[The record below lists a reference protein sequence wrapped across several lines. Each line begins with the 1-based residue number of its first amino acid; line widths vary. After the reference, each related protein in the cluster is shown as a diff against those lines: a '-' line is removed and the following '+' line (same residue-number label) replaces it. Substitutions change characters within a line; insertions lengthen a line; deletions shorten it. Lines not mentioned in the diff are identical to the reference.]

1 MTINVALGA
10 NSVAPQAR
18 SNDRTARSAT
28 TEGARFDDALS
39 DKQPKRKDEDTSAQ
53 ETAHPRAVWSIDK
66 LTAQIGVD
74 GGQPEAAL
82 PESDAEFEAVLDQL
96 LGAPVEPDVANI
108 DANAAVA
115 VQLPDRTT
123 KAEATNT
130 SLAQPGEDA
139 AALDQSQKLA
149 LNPLQSAQSANL
161 GDSVEDGKTA
171 SQLAGV
177 VAGPAQDTQQPDK
190 RRTAAR
196 AAQPG
201 VVAGTGPVA
210 ADKATT
216 SSNAPQSPDTE
227 RLADTDAARPRNR
240 DLNQNEAGAQK
251 AAAFVR
257 DGSPSAAKVNVLSFS
272 ASLPPVAQ
280 TTLGTTSAGLV
291 SALESDPTWRSAAH
305 DSAQMAGN
313 RAPNSTAGVNTLR
326 IQLNPAELGMVTA
339 RLTASGQQLSV
350 EVQVEN
356 SEAHHK
362 LSRDGDAILKALRA
376 VGYDVERITIT
387 QSSQTNSGNLQN
399 GASSRDQFLQNPQSQ
414 SDGNAENR
422 RSGDENFGRESEGA
436 THVSS
441 ETAAARAGGDIYI

>member
-39 DKQPKRKDEDTSAQ
+39 DKQPKRKDDDTAAQ
-53 ETAHPRAVWSIDK
+53 ETAPHPRAGWSIDK
-66 LTAQIGVD
+66 LTAQIGID
-74 GGQPEAAL
+74 SGQAEAAL
-82 PESDAEFEAVLDQL
+82 PESEAEFEAVLDQL
-96 LGAPVEPDVANI
+96 LGTTVEPTIA
-108 DANAAVA
+108 DAKIPATIQLAGAAPDGDA
-115 VQLPDRTT
+115 PEALLVQPD
-123 KAEATNT
+123 
-130 SLAQPGEDA
+130 EDA
-139 AALDQSQKLA
+139 ADLKHGQNLA
-149 LNPLQSAQSANL
+149 VSTQLEAAQSATSA
-161 GDSVEDGKTA
+161 DSTDHKPPLA
-171 SQLAGV
+171 SGLSGI
-177 VAGPAQDTQQPDK
+177 AQDMQQSDK
-190 RRTAAR
+190 RRMTSRVAQPASAASTAA
-196 AAQPG
+196 
-201 VVAGTGPVA
+201 VA
-210 ADKATT
+210 ADKLT
-216 SSNAPQSPDTE
+216 PQPEAQLS
-227 RLADTDAARPRNR
+227 ADDALRPRNR

-251 AAAFVR
+251 AAASLR
-257 DGSPSAAKVNVLSFS
+257 DGAPNAAKVNVLSFS

-305 DSAQMAGN
+305 ESAQMAGN
-313 RAPNSTAGVNTLR
+313 RPPNSTAGVNTLR

-362 LSRDGDAILKALRA
+362 LTRDGDAILKALRA

-387 QSSQTNSGNLQN
+387 QSSQNTSGNLQN
-399 GASSRDQFLQNPQSQ
+399 GTSSRDQFLQNQQSQ

-422 RSGDENFGRESEGA
+422 SSGDEKFGREGEGA
-436 THVSS
+436 THVSG
-441 ETAAARAGGDIYI
+441 ETAAARTGSDIYI